1 MIGWI
6 VAVVILLL
14 AAILIWRLR
23 SQLADNRE
31 QTEELR
37 VAWHQSQEELEQQRS
52 NAALGR
58 MLGDLAPS
66 LVREAAVP
74 NAPPQELVQTIVD
87 YRRRI
92 HDYDS
97 AVQYCLQP
105 VELMPGAD
113 EDDLDKLLEHV
124 TGARKRLFEA
134 RAALIEDDMLQRL
147 PEVVQQA
154 VGQEPPD
161 DLTGALATVATA
173 GRGEHA
179 IELGEVI
186 DSALLLTRARYPDGP
201 ELQTE
206 LEELPVLPPW
216 SWLAPTLVNLLQLGM
231 RGSTADTPAK
241 FGARYVENEI
251 MLRFRGLRQGDDA
264 DARDSIDTALFNLQQ
279 RLDEHGLKLVLGG
292 DDKRMHEFTLH
303 IPLPA
308 DDPEYA

>member
-6 VAVVILLL
+6 VAAAVFLL
-14 AAILIWRLR
+14 AAIVIWRLR
-23 SQLADNRE
+23 SQLDDQSG

-37 VAWHQSQEELEQQRS
+37 TAWHQSQEELEQQRS

-66 LVREAAVP
+66 LVQEATVP
-74 NAPPQELVQTIVD
+74 AAPPEKLVQTIVD

-113 EDDLDKLLEHV
+113 EEDLDKLLEHV

-154 VGQEPPD
+154 VGQDPAD
-161 DLTGALATVATA
+161 DLVGALATVATA

-179 IELGEVI
+179 IELGEVL
-186 DSALLLTRARYPDGP
+186 DSALLLTRARNAQGP
-201 ELQTE
+201 ELKTE
-206 LEELPVLPPW
+206 LAELPVLPPW
-216 SWLAPTLVNLLQLGM
+216 PWLAPSLVNLLQLGM
-231 RGSTADTPAK
+231 RGSARDTPAQ
-241 FGARYVENEI
+241 FGARFVQQSI
-251 MLRFRGLRQGDDA
+251 LIRFRGLRADDDA
-264 DARDSIDTALFNLQQ
+264 GEQEAVEAALFDLQQ
-279 RLDEHGLKLVLGG
+279 RLDEHGLSLALGG

-308 DDPEYA
+308 GEPVQP